1 MVCTFFGHRDAP
13 QQLAEPLKNLVR
25 KLIEEKHITTFYVGN
40 QGAFDQLVLNVLR
53 ALSVDYPFIRYAIV
67 LAYLPTTKDKFVD
80 ETIFPEGLESVPPR
94 YAISHRNRW
103 LVNHADIVVTYV
115 THNFGGAAGFKAIAE
130 KQGKTVI
137 NLA

>member
-1 MVCTFFGHRDAP
+1 MICTFFGHRDAP

-25 KLIEEKHITTFYVGN
+25 QLIEEKHITTFYVGN
-40 QGAFDQLVLNVLR
+40 QGAFDQLALNVLR

-67 LAYLPTTKDKFVD
+67 LAYLPTAKDTFVD

-103 LVNHADIVVTYV
+103 LVNHADVVVTYV
-115 THNFGGAAGFKAIAE
+115 THNFGGAAEFKSIAE

-137 NLA
+137 NLV